1 MKALTLAP
9 EEVANILVQIDTN
22 ARASQRFKRLSAIA
36 WRDAAIVSLLLSEL
50 TSKEICELRLADLK
64 FSKLVVAPRWGG
76 RRTVK
81 LDALVVAPRWGGR
94 RTVKLDA
101 ETRKYLDRYLEG
113 AKPGE
118 RAMLFLSQRGKVINV
133 RTIERMISKL
143 GDQVGLYLVPS
154 RLTISAEV

>member
-1 MKALTLAP
+1 MKALTLTP
-9 EEVANILVQIDTN
+9 EEVASVRTQIDAN

-36 WRDAAIVSLLLSEL
+36 WRDAAIVSLLFSGL
-50 TSKEICELRLADLK
+50 TSREVCELRLADLK
-64 FSKLVVAPRWGG
+64 FNKLIVAPRWGD

-81 LDALVVAPRWGGR
+81 V
-94 RTVKLDA
+94 DA
-101 ETRKYLDRYLEG
+101 ETRKYLDHYLEG
-113 AKPGE
+113 AEE

-154 RLTISAEV
+154 RLTISASEESDS

>member
-1 MKALTLAP
+1 MKALTLTP
-9 EEVANILVQIDTN
+9 EEAAKVRQQIDAN

-36 WRDAAIVSLLLSEL
+36 WRDAAIVSLLFSGL
-50 TSKEICELRLADLK
+50 TSREICELRFADLK
-64 FSKLVVAPRWGG
+64 FNKLVVAPRWGG

-81 LDALVVAPRWGGR
+81 LDA
-94 RTVKLDA
+94 D
-101 ETRKYLDRYLEG
+101 TRKYLDRYLEG
-113 AKPGE
+113 AEE

-154 RLTISAEV
+154 RLTISAIEEE